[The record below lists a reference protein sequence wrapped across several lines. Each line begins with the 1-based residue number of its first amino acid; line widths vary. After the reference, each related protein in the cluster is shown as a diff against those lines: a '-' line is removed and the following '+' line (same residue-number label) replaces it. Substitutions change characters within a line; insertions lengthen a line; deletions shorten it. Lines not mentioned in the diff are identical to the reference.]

1 MTQVTRTLPRIDSP
15 ITVDTRVML
24 ANTDAPRPAST
35 PFGLRATRGFFGV
48 AGRLFP
54 GATGRLA
61 ERLFFSPRRH
71 RIPRREKPWMEG
83 ATEEFVELEGHRIA
97 TYTWGKASAPAI
109 LLAHGW
115 EGRGSQMGAFVAPLV
130 EAGYR
135 VVAFDAP
142 AHGNST
148 GKQTDGFE
156 VGRVVLGLSRHIGDV
171 HGTIS
176 HSFGAICVLLAMAEG
191 MEVRRTVML
200 APGVD
205 GEVFFRG
212 FAEIIGLPAKSTAVL
227 RERVIERFGGD
238 HWDMFT
244 NEYQGGILASHSD
257 GAMVVHDTE
266 DREVSYH
273 QSVELAHH
281 ADGAELLTTRGL
293 GHRRV
298 LRDPAVVAE
307 VAAFVARS
315 D

>member
-1 MTQVTRTLPRIDSP
+1 MTQVTETLPRIDSP
-15 ITVDTRVML
+15 ITVDTRVLL
-24 ANTDAPRPAST
+24 ANTDDTRPRPV
-35 PFGLRATRGFFGV
+35 PLGLRATRGFFGV

-54 GATGRLA
+54 EATGRLA

-71 RIPRREKPWMEG
+71 GMPRREKGWMEG
-83 ATEEFVELEGHRIA
+83 AIEEFLDIEGHRIA
-97 TYTWGKASAPAI
+97 IYTWGKPEAPAV
-109 LLAHGW
+109 LLVHGW
-115 EGRGSQMGAFVAPLV
+115 EGRGSQMAAFAAPLV

-135 VVAFDAP
+135 VVAIDAP

-156 VGRVVLGLSRHIGDV
+156 VGRVVLAVSRHVGDV

-176 HSFGAICVLLAMAEG
+176 HSFGSICVLLAMDDG
-191 MEVRRTVML
+191 LEVKRSVML
-200 APGVD
+200 APGVE

-212 FAEIIGLPAKSTAVL
+212 FAEIIGLPSKSTEVL
-227 RERVIERFGGD
+227 RDRVIERFGGD
-238 HWDMFT
+238 HWNKFT
-244 NEYQGGILASHSD
+244 NKHQGGILAGHSD

-266 DREVSYH
+266 DREVPYH

-281 ADGAELLTTRGL
+281 ADGAQLLTTRGL

-307 VAAFVARS
+307 VAAFIAKT